1 MLLGN
6 RKYLRSDSQCEPD
19 HKREGTDTPAFH
31 FGSISIQLS
40 EQEEL
45 MPEKPKTR
53 RWIAKVTTDSTHPPA
68 GLFTKDAATIART
81 LASKKVSPKG
91 PASGMRML
99 TYFINRAGRGL
110 PAKRR
115 AELEKAKSLLSRR
128 VKEGRK
134 AQNRKA
140 AA

>member
-1 MLLGN
+1 MAKG
-6 RKYLRSDSQCEPD
+6 K
-19 HKREGTDTPAFH
+19 
-31 FGSISIQLS
+31 
-40 EQEEL
+40 
-45 MPEKPKTR
+45 KTK

-91 PASGMRML
+91 PGSGMRML

-110 PAKRR
+110 PAERQ

-128 VKEGRK
+128 IKEARK
-134 AQNRKA
+134 ARTGKA